1 MFPFE
6 KLVYS
11 RDIINTVSV
20 RPLSSP
26 LLFLNYRLY
35 STKFLMDTGASV
47 SVFSHLPRSPSASGS
62 GIQLK
67 TTDGSTMNTYNF
79 RCLAFSLVLDVLSGV
94 FCWQM
99 FLCHSWNVA
108 VISWWILQVPA
119 SMTPNPQIYPCHFV

>member
-6 KLVYS
+6 KLVDS
-11 RDIINTVSV
+11 RDIINTVHV
-20 RPLSSP
+20 GPLSSP
-26 LLFLNYRLY
+26 LLFLKNRLC

-47 SVFSHLPRSPSASGS
+47 SVFPHLPRSPSASGS

-79 RCLAFSLVLDVLSGV
+79 RCLACLVLDVLSGV

-99 FLCHSWNVA
+99 FLCHSWDVA
-108 VISWWILQVPA
+108 IISWLILQVPA
-119 SMTPNPQIYPCHFV
+119 SMTPNPQIYPRHFV